1 MSDNDYTNLLVFEN
15 TRGVI
20 LAERECRKKGFKCLA
35 VPVPRELSSQCGI
48 ALEIEERKKSEIIEF
63 LRTLDKPFKVFD
75 KNNPT
80 KFQNNKNCKL

>member
-1 MSDNDYTNLLVFEN
+1 MDTNYSNLLVFEN

-20 LAERECRKKGFKCLA
+20 LAEKECKKNGFKCLA

-48 ALEIEERKKSEIIEF
+48 ALEIEESKKDEIIK
-63 LRTLDKPFKVFD
+63 LLKALGKPFKVFD

-80 KFQNNKNCKL
+80 EFQNNKNCKL